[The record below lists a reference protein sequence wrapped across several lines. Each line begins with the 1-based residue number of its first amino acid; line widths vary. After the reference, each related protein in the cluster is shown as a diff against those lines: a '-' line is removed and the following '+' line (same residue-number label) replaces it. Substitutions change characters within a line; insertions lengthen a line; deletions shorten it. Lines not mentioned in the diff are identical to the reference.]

1 MKTLQEKLKGLGI
14 TSYKELERLTE
25 CSESLA
31 KQLWYGSKREGKPLP
46 LSRQMANK
54 IKEKTGASLDY
65 LLS

>member
-14 TSYKELERLTE
+14 NSYKDLEGLTA

-31 KQLWYGSKREGKPLP
+31 KQLWYGSIRNGKPLP
-46 LSRQMANK
+46 LSRQMAEK

>member
-1 MKTLQEKLKGLGI
+1 MKTLQEKFRGLGI
-14 TSYKELERLTE
+14 ISYQNLQAVAG

-31 KQLWYGSKREGKPLP
+31 KQLWYGSKRKGKPLP

-54 IKEKTGASLDY
+54 LKEKTGASLDY